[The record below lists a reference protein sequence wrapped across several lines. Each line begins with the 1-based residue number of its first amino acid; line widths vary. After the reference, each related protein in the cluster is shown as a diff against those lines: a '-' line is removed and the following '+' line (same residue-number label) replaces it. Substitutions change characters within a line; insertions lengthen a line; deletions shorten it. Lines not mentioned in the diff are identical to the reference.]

1 MSPGD
6 MSERLQDYG
15 GRIESLAQSLGLDY
29 HPVDFELVPNN
40 FMTEVAI
47 YGLPIRMPHWSFGVR
62 YIHQLIRQSMG
73 HSRIFEVMFPGNP
86 CHGYLVNSNTLAE
99 NTLVTAHVLGH
110 ADFAKNNHLF
120 ARFAEMSGTNI
131 VEHAAA
137 QAHRIEEAVRNHGQQ
152 RVEAL
157 LDAALALEP
166 HVDVEPGAAPPALS
180 DAHRAG
186 CRAAVGRCVQQPLP
200 EPARRRR
207 QAEPSKERRPAP
219 IPPHPEGDLLWFIA
233 HYGPELEDW
242 ERDVFLAVRHESF
255 YFYPVFACNIMNE
268 GWATYWHARL
278 LREADFLPE
287 DLYLDA
293 VTCHSNVVRP
303 FAAEQQA
310 ALAINPYHLG
320 FSMWERIVEK
330 EGLERAREI
339 RRDEDDFGFV
349 RNFLDEELAE
359 KLGLFVFES
368 NSDDGIKIIA
378 RDVNH
383 VREAILAPKFNYGAP
398 RIQRRRNEA
407 PTARSCSST
416 TTPPTAAG
424 SSSSAPRGCCST
436 CTASGAAR
444 SCCRPSTAAA
454 RRTSCERAARTA
466 RSAVRTGERTE
477 GNQGF
482 PRYRSL
488 VVFSSTNGSE
498 TQVSTANLALA
509 PVRFPLRRG
518 RPHFRVAALVL
529 RRVFDVAAERDGGV
543 PRPARIE
550 EHAAGE

>member
-1 MSPGD
+1 MSAAGTS
-6 MSERLQDYG
+6 MSEALVEYG
-15 GRIESLAQSLGLDY
+15 GRIESLAHSLGLDY

-73 HSRIFEVMFPGNP
+73 NSRIFEVMFPGNP

-120 ARFAEMSGTNI
+120 SRFAQMSGTNI

-137 QAHRIEEAVRNHGQQ
+137 QAHRIEDAVRNHGQQ
-152 RVEAL
+152 RVEAM

-166 HVDVEPGAAPPALS
+166 HVDVNQELY
-180 DAHRAG
+180 R
-186 CRAAVGRCVQQPLP
+186 PLFP
-200 EPARRRR
+200 KYVEYAERPARDDPFGDRFRSLPGEDGKPEQSRARRN
-207 QAEPSKERRPAP
+207 AP
-219 IPPHPEGDLLWFIA
+219 IPPRLESDLLWFIA
-233 HYGPELEDW
+233 NYSPEMEDW
-242 ERDVFLAVRHESF
+242 EREVFLAVRHESF

-320 FSMWERIVEK
+320 FTMWERIVEK
-330 EGLERAREI
+330 DGLERAREI

-349 RNFLDEELAE
+349 RNFLDGELCE
-359 KLGLFVFES
+359 KLGLFVFEAK
-368 NSDDGIKIIA
+368 SDDGIKIHS
-378 RDVNH
+378 RDVNQ

-398 RIQRRRNEA
+398 RISVGEMKQDGTLVLVHEHQA
-407 PTARSCSST
+407 D
-416 TTPPTAAG
+416 G
-424 SSSSAPRGCCST
+424 RGLDL
-436 CTASGAAR
+436 
-444 SCCRPSTAAA
+444 
-454 RRTSCERAARTA
+454 ERASRVLQYVHRAWRRPVLLQTVDS
-466 RSAVRTGERTE
+466 R
-477 GNQGF
+477 
-482 PRYRSL
+482 
-488 VVFSSTNGSE
+488 GSPHE
-498 TQVSTANLALA
+498 
-509 PVRFPLRRG
+509 LR
-518 RPHFRVAALVL
+518 
-529 RRVFDVAAERDGGV
+529 
-543 PRPARIE
+543 
-550 EHAAGE
+550 AGA

>member
-1 MSPGD
+1 MILSQAD

-15 GRIESLAQSLGLDY
+15 KRIETLAKSIGLDY
-29 HPVDFELVPNN
+29 YPVDFELVPNN
-40 FMTEVAI
+40 FMNEVAI

-86 CHGYLVNSNTLAE
+86 CHGYLVNTNTLAE

-137 QAHRIEEAVRNHGQQ
+137 QAHRIEEAVKTRGLQ

-166 HVDVEPGAAPPALS
+166 HVDLDQELHRPLYPKGAPAEKEKPFRDDPFGTRFRHLPGEGLPAE
-180 DAHRAG
+180 A
-186 CRAAVGRCVQQPLP
+186 Q
-200 EPARRRR
+200 
-207 QAEPSKERRPAP
+207 KEHKSTP
-219 IPPHPEGDLLWFIA
+219 IPPRPESDLLWFIA

-303 FAAEQQA
+303 FAGEQQA
-310 ALAINPYHLG
+310 ALAINPYHVG

-330 EGLERAREI
+330 HGLDRAREI
-339 RRDEDDFGFV
+339 RHDEDDFGFI
-349 RNFLDEELAE
+349 RNYLDQEMAE
-359 KLGLFVFES
+359 KLGLFVYEMK
-368 NSDDGIKIIA
+368 SDDGIKVAA
-378 RDVNH
+378 RDVNKI
-383 VREAILAPKFNYGAP
+383 REAILHPKFNYGAP
-398 RIQRRRNEA
+398 RICVGEMKTDGTLVLTHDHAADGRGLDLERASRVLQYVHRAWRRPVTLQTIDSR
-407 PTARSCSST
+407 
-416 TTPPTAAG
+416 G
-424 SSSSAPRGCCST
+424 SAHELR
-436 CTASGAAR
+436 SGA
-444 SCCRPSTAAA
+444 
-454 RRTSCERAARTA
+454 
-466 RSAVRTGERTE
+466 
-477 GNQGF
+477 
-482 PRYRSL
+482 
-488 VVFSSTNGSE
+488 
-498 TQVSTANLALA
+498 
-509 PVRFPLRRG
+509 
-518 RPHFRVAALVL
+518 
-529 RRVFDVAAERDGGV
+529 
-543 PRPARIE
+543 
-550 EHAAGE
+550 

>member
-1 MSPGD
+1 MSAGESR
-6 MSERLQDYG
+6 MSEALVEYG
-15 GRIESLAQSLGLDY
+15 GRIESLAHSLGLDY

-73 HSRIFEVMFPGNP
+73 NSRIFEVMFPGNP

-137 QAHRIEEAVRNHGQQ
+137 QAHRIEDAVRNHGQQ
-152 RVEAL
+152 RVEAM

-166 HVDVEPGAAPPALS
+166 HVDVNQELHRPLYGKYVVHPGERSRADGFSNRFQNLPGEKAPVEHS
-180 DAHRAG
+180 R
-186 CRAAVGRCVQQPLP
+186 
-200 EPARRRR
+200 
-207 QAEPSKERRPAP
+207 ERKNAP
-219 IPPHPEGDLLWFIA
+219 IPPHLESDLLWFIA
-233 HYGPELEDW
+233 NYGPEMEDW
-242 ERDVFLAVRHESF
+242 ERDIFLAVRHESF

-303 FAAEQQA
+303 FASEQQA

-320 FSMWERIVEK
+320 FTMWERIVEQK
-330 EGLERAREI
+330 GIERAREI
-339 RRDEDDFGFV
+339 RRDEDDFGFI
-349 RNFLDEELAE
+349 RNFLDPELAD
-359 KLGLFVFES
+359 KLGLFVFEQK
-368 NSDDGIKIIA
+368 SDDGIRINT
-378 RDVNH
+378 RDVNQ

-398 RIQRRRNEA
+398 KIAVGEMKQDGTLVLVHEHGA
-407 PTARSCSST
+407 D
-416 TTPPTAAG
+416 G
-424 SSSSAPRGCCST
+424 RGLDL
-436 CTASGAAR
+436 
-444 SCCRPSTAAA
+444 
-454 RRTSCERAARTA
+454 ERASRVLQYVHRAWRRPVVLQTIDG
-466 RSAVRTGERTE
+466 RGSAHE
-477 GNQGF
+477 
-482 PRYRSL
+482 
-488 VVFSSTNGSE
+488 
-498 TQVSTANLALA
+498 
-509 PVRFPLRRG
+509 LR
-518 RPHFRVAALVL
+518 AA
-529 RRVFDVAAERDGGV
+529 
-543 PRPARIE
+543 
-550 EHAAGE
+550 

>member
-1 MSPGD
+1 MSLTQAD
-6 MSERLQDYG
+6 MNERLQDYG
-15 GRIESLAQSLGLDY
+15 ERIESLAKSVGLDY

-40 FMTEVAI
+40 FMNEVAI

-137 QAHRIEEAVRNHGQQ
+137 QAHRIEQAVRDHGQG

-166 HVDVEPGAAPPALS
+166 HVDLDQELHRPMYPTHNKRSAQAHVPDDSFRGRFLHLPGEAGPTEAPRDRKPAA
-180 DAHRAG
+180 
-186 CRAAVGRCVQQPLP
+186 
-200 EPARRRR
+200 
-207 QAEPSKERRPAP
+207 
-219 IPPHPEGDLLWFIA
+219 IPPHPESDLLWFIA

-242 ERDVFLAVRHESF
+242 ERDVFLAVRYESF

-278 LREADFLPE
+278 LREADFLPSE
-287 DLYLDA
+287 LYLDA

-303 FAAEQQA
+303 FAGEQQA
-310 ALAINPYHLG
+310 ALAINPYHVG
-320 FSMWERIVEK
+320 FSMWERIVEQH
-330 EGLERAREI
+330 GMERAREI

-349 RNFLDEELAE
+349 RNFLDADLAD
-359 KLGLFVFES
+359 KLSLFVYES
-368 NSDDGIKIIA
+368 KSDDGIKVVA
-378 RDVNH
+378 RDVNK

-398 RIQRRRNEA
+398 RIHVGEMRHDG
-407 PTARSCSST
+407 TLVLVHDH
-416 TTPPTAAG
+416 AADG
-424 SSSSAPRGCCST
+424 RGLDL
-436 CTASGAAR
+436 
-444 SCCRPSTAAA
+444 
-454 RRTSCERAARTA
+454 ERAAKVVQYVHRAWRRPVLLQTVDSRGAAHELRSGTA
-466 RSAVRTGERTE
+466 
-477 GNQGF
+477 
-482 PRYRSL
+482 
-488 VVFSSTNGSE
+488 
-498 TQVSTANLALA
+498 
-509 PVRFPLRRG
+509 
-518 RPHFRVAALVL
+518 
-529 RRVFDVAAERDGGV
+529 
-543 PRPARIE
+543 
-550 EHAAGE
+550 

>member
-1 MSPGD
+1 MSVD
-6 MSERLQDYG
+6 TRMSDALVDYG
-15 GRIESLAQSLGLDY
+15 GRIESLARSIGLDY
-29 HPVDFELVPNN
+29 FPVDFELVPNN
-40 FMTEVAI
+40 FMNEVAI

-137 QAHRIEEAVRNHGQQ
+137 QAHRIEEAVKNHGQQ

-166 HVDVEPGAAPPALS
+166 HVDVNQEL
-180 DAHRAG
+180 HR
-186 CRAAVGRCVQQPLP
+186 PLYP
-200 EPARRRR
+200 KYISHTERPARDDPFADRFRSLPGEAGR
-207 QAEPSKERRPAP
+207 PEQSRERRMAP
-219 IPPHPEGDLLWFIA
+219 IPPRAEHDLLWFIA
-233 HYGPELEDW
+233 NYGPELEDW

-320 FSMWERIVEK
+320 FSMWERIVERD
-330 EGLERAREI
+330 GLERAREI

-349 RNFLDEELAE
+349 RNFLDAELCE
-359 KLGLFVFES
+359 KLGLFVFEAK
-368 NSDDGIKIIA
+368 SDDGIKIAA
-378 RDVNH
+378 RDVNQ
-383 VREAILAPKFNYGAP
+383 VREAILAPKFNYGSP
-398 RIQRRRNEA
+398 RINVGEMKQDGSLVIVHDHEA
-407 PTARSCSST
+407 D
-416 TTPPTAAG
+416 G
-424 SSSSAPRGCCST
+424 RGLDL
-436 CTASGAAR
+436 
-444 SCCRPSTAAA
+444 
-454 RRTSCERAARTA
+454 ERASRVLQYVHRVWRRPVTLQTVDG
-466 RSAVRTGERTE
+466 RG
-477 GNQGF
+477 
-482 PRYRSL
+482 SL
-488 VVFSSTNGSE
+488 HE
-498 TQVSTANLALA
+498 
-509 PVRFPLRRG
+509 LR
-518 RPHFRVAALVL
+518 
-529 RRVFDVAAERDGGV
+529 
-543 PRPARIE
+543 
-550 EHAAGE
+550 AGTS

>member
-1 MSPGD
+1 MMALSQAD
-6 MSERLQDYG
+6 MNERLQDYG
-15 GRIESLAQSLGLDY
+15 KRIESLAKSVGLDY

-40 FMTEVAI
+40 FMNEVAI

-166 HVDVEPGAAPPALS
+166 HVDLDQELHRPLYPTNAKPAPKSAAAPDDPFNDRFRHLPGEAGPA
-180 DAHRAG
+180 
-186 CRAAVGRCVQQPLP
+186 AAT
-200 EPARRRR
+200 
-207 QAEPSKERRPAP
+207 KERKQAP
-219 IPPHPEGDLLWFIA
+219 IPPHPESDLLWFIA
-233 HYGPELEDW
+233 HYSPELEDW

-255 YFYPVFACNIMNE
+255 YFFPVFACNIMNE

-287 DLYLDA
+287 ELYLDA
-293 VTCHSNVVRP
+293 ITCHSNVVRP
-303 FAAEQQA
+303 FAGEQQA
-310 ALAINPYHLG
+310 ALAINPYHVG

-330 EGLERAREI
+330 QGLERAREI
-339 RRDEDDFGFV
+339 RRDEDDFGFI
-349 RNFLDEELAE
+349 RNYLDAELAD
-359 KLGLFVFES
+359 KLGLFVYEAK
-368 NSDDGIKIIA
+368 SDDGIKVTA
-378 RDVNH
+378 RDVNK

-398 RIQRRRNEA
+398 RIHVGEMRA
-407 PTARSCSST
+407 DGTLVLVHDH
-416 TTPPTAAG
+416 AADG
-424 SSSSAPRGCCST
+424 RGLDL
-436 CTASGAAR
+436 
-444 SCCRPSTAAA
+444 
-454 RRTSCERAARTA
+454 ERAARVLQYVHRAWRRPVMLQTVDSRGSPHEL
-466 RSAVRTGERTE
+466 RSAT
-477 GNQGF
+477 
-482 PRYRSL
+482 P
-488 VVFSSTNGSE
+488 
-498 TQVSTANLALA
+498 
-509 PVRFPLRRG
+509 
-518 RPHFRVAALVL
+518 
-529 RRVFDVAAERDGGV
+529 
-543 PRPARIE
+543 
-550 EHAAGE
+550 